1 MTQAEINIKVKSIFD
16 MIEPALKKKVING
29 SVRYETAWGSK
40 TKEGLLKS
48 IERILSDE

>member
-1 MTQAEINIKVKSIFD
+1 MKQAEMTIKIKSIFD
-16 MIEPALKKKVING
+16 LIEPALKKKKVNG
-29 SVRYETAWGSK
+29 SIRYETAWGSK